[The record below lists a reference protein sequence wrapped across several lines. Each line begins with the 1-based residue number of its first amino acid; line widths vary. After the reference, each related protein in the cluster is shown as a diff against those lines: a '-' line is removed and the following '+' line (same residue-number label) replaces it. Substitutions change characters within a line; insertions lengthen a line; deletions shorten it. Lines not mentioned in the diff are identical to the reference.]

1 MDAKPKEMTDTSE
14 SIEPSTADE
23 EIVSVCIGFIL
34 AGYETTSSLLTF
46 TTYLLALN
54 PAVQDKLCQ
63 AIEDYYKEN
72 EVCSE
77 DL

>member
-1 MDAKPKEMTDTSE
+1 MDAKPKEMTDTLG
-14 SIEPSTADE
+14 SIETSIIDE
-23 EIVSVCIGFIL
+23 EIVSICIGFIL

-46 TTYLLALN
+46 TAYLLALN
-54 PAVQDKLCQ
+54 PDVQDKLCQ
-63 AIEDYYKEN
+63 AIEDYYQEN